1 MKRFVTGLLLSAVA
15 PLVFAHAT
23 VKQSIPAAGATLD
36 KAPQQIVLTFNEKV
50 EPAFSSIELKDFSG
64 KAVGESKAFVDSADP
79 VLLKLDL
86 PSLAAG
92 SYQVNW
98 VAVGPDGHRRKGSY
112 SFTVK

>member
-1 MKRFVTGLLLSAVA
+1 MKRFVTALLMSAVT

-23 VKQSIPAAGATLD
+23 VKQSIPAAGAQLD
-36 KAPQQIVLTFNEKV
+36 KAPPQIVLTFNENV
-50 EPAFSSIELKDFSG
+50 EPAFSTIDVKDFSG
-64 KAVGESKAFVDSADP
+64 KAVGGKAFVDTSDP

-86 PSLAAG
+86 PALASG
-92 SYQVNW
+92 SYQVSW